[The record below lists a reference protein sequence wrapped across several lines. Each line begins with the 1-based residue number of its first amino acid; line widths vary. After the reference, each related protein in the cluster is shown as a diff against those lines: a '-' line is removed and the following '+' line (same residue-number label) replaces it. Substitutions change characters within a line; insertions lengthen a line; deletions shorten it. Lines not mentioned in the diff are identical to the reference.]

1 MTTHM
6 TRKEKL
12 LSGLNLQTAVGIEIG
27 ALDKPII
34 PPSTPH
40 VFYVDH
46 ANTEVLRSKYQGDPY
61 VNVDELVQVHGVWG
75 DASLAQAAARV
86 APVDFVI
93 ASHVVEHVPDLIA
106 WLREL
111 ASVLKPRGEVRL
123 AIPDRRY
130 TLDVLR
136 GETRAADVLA
146 SHLAGARRPQ
156 AREILDYMTHL
167 VDVDTWKI
175 WDGTQDT
182 ASLTRQSS
190 IEGGMAVVR
199 DSADN
204 GNYHDV
210 HCWVF
215 TPLSFAVLMHDL
227 ASAAYQPFKCAG
239 YFPTERNTNEF
250 FITLQLCTDAAEAA
264 ASWKLLQQTIET
276 HLEAQ
281 ARELREAHAHEI
293 RALDIKLRQAQVQVE
308 VAQAQVELAQ
318 ARVEVVQTQVH
329 DAHAR
334 DVLRLQ
340 EVQAA
345 EGARLALADTV
356 AASEAQIAGLT
367 NTVAQLRASTSWRI
381 TAPVRAVGTWLRRFR
396 H

>member
-1 MTTHM
+1 MNTQM
-6 TRKEKL
+6 TRSEKL
-12 LSGLNLQTAVGIEIG
+12 LSGLNLQAEVGIEIG

-46 ANTEVLRSKYQGDPY
+46 AETEVLRSKYQGDPY

-75 DASLAQAAARV
+75 EASLAQAAARV

-93 ASHVVEHVPDLIA
+93 ASHVLEHVPDLIA

-130 TLDVLR
+130 TFDVLR

-156 AREILDYMTHL
+156 AREILDYMTHM
-167 VDVDTWKI
+167 VGVDTWKI
-175 WDGTQDT
+175 WDGSQDT
-182 ASLTRQSS
+182 ASLTRQCS
-190 IEGGMAVVR
+190 IEGSMAVAR

-227 ASAAYQPFKCAG
+227 ASAAYHPFKCAG
-239 YFPTERNTNEF
+239 YFPTEHNTNEF
-250 FITLQLCTDAAEAA
+250 FVTLQLCGDAEVAA
-264 ASWKLLQQTIET
+264 ASWKQLQQTIET
-276 HLEAQ
+276 QLDAQ
-281 ARELREAHAHEI
+281 ARELREAHAREI
-293 RALDIKLRQAQVQVE
+293 RALDAHLLQAQAQVE
-308 VAQAQVELAQ
+308 VAQAQVGAAQ
-318 ARVEVVQTQVH
+318 AQVN

-334 DVLRLQ
+334 EALSQALRLQ
-340 EVQAA
+340 EGRAA
-345 EGARLALADTV
+345 EVARLALAETV
-356 AASEAQIAGLT
+356 AASEVQIAGLT
-367 NTVAQLRASTSWRI
+367 NNVAQLRASTSWRI
-381 TAPVRAVGTWLRRFR
+381 TAPVRAMGSWLRRFR

>member
-1 MTTHM
+1 M
-6 TRKEKL
+6 TRQMSRNEKL
-12 LSGLNLQTAVGIEIG
+12 LTGLNLQTAVGIEIG
-27 ALDKPII
+27 ALDKPVI

-46 ANTEVLRSKYQGDPY
+46 AETAVLRSKYQGDPY

-75 DASLAQAAARV
+75 EASLAQAAARV

-106 WLREL
+106 WLQEL
-111 ASVLKPRGEVRL
+111 ASVLKPRGEVRM

-136 GETRAADVLA
+136 AETRASDVLA
-146 SHLAGARRPQ
+146 SHMAGARRPQ
-156 AREILDYMTHL
+156 AREILDYMTHM

-175 WDGTQDT
+175 WDGTQNA

-190 IEGGMAVVR
+190 IEGAMAVVR
-199 DSADN
+199 DAADN
-204 GNYHDV
+204 GTYHDV

-227 ASAAYQPFKCAG
+227 ASAAYQPFKCVG
-239 YFPTERNTNEF
+239 YFPTEHNTNEF
-250 FITLQLCTDAAEAA
+250 FVTLQLCADAAEAA
-264 ASWKLLQQTIET
+264 ISWKRLQQTIEAQ
-276 HLEAQ
+276 LDAQ
-281 ARELREAHAHEI
+281 ARELREARVREI
-293 RALDIKLRQAQVQVE
+293 QALQAQLQQAQAQVG
-308 VAQAQVELAQ
+308 VAQAQVELSQAQ
-318 ARVEVVQTQVH
+318 VN

-334 DVLRLQ
+334 EALSQALRLQ
-340 EVQAA
+340 EGQAA
-345 EGARLALADTV
+345 EVARLALADTV
-356 AASEAQIAGLT
+356 AASEVQIAGLT
-367 NTVAQLRASTSWRI
+367 NTVAQMRASTSWRI
-381 TAPVRAVGTWLRRFR
+381 TAPVRALLARLRRAR

>member
-1 MTTHM
+1 MTAQM
-6 TRKEKL
+6 TAQLTRNEKL
-12 LSGLNLQTAVGIEIG
+12 LTGLNLQTAVGIEIG

-46 ANTEVLRSKYQGDPY
+46 AETAVLRSKYQGDPY
-61 VNVDELVQVHGVWG
+61 VNVDALVQVHGVWG
-75 DASLAQAAARV
+75 EASLAQAAARV

-106 WLREL
+106 WLQEL
-111 ASVLKPRGEVRL
+111 ASVLKPRGQVRL
-123 AIPDRRY
+123 AVPDRRY

-136 GETRAADVLA
+136 AETRAPDVLA

-167 VDVDTWKI
+167 VGVDTWKI

-190 IEGGMAVVR
+190 IESGMAVAR

-204 GNYHDV
+204 GTYHDV

-239 YFPTERNTNEF
+239 YFPTEHNTNEF
-250 FITLQLCTDAAEAA
+250 FVTLQLCADAAEAA
-264 ASWKLLQQTIET
+264 ISWKRLQQTIEAQ
-276 HLEAQ
+276 LDAQ
-281 ARELREAHAHEI
+281 ARELREARVREI
-293 RALDIKLRQAQVQVE
+293 QALQAQLQQAQAQVG
-308 VAQAQVELAQ
+308 VAQAQVN
-318 ARVEVVQTQVH
+318 

-334 DVLRLQ
+334 EALLQAQRLQ
-340 EVQAA
+340 EAQAA
-345 EGARLALADTV
+345 EVARLALADTV
-356 AASEAQIAGLT
+356 AAGQSQMAWL
-367 NTVAQLRASTSWRI
+367 NDTVALMRASTSWRI
-381 TAPVRAVGTWLRRFR
+381 TAPLRALSAWLRRVR